1 MPNPSTE
8 ATPRGVSGVAGFMSV
23 LVFSIIN
30 FFLFGKGVI
39 LDPFH
44 QGEYFATLPT
54 LLHSQPGAHAFTIHG
69 GLDFIPVWLAETWF
83 GAQHTFLVTQILY
96 GLCNTGAALLLWGT
110 AVLLCPVPKGR
121 ARLILLVA
129 VGAVAT
135 QVVGYRDLFLLL
147 SLFLFCLHRKVE
159 TTPRRLLCE
168 VLLGLAAGFNLFW
181 SYDRG
186 IAGVLAIGSAVLL
199 TLLLQRRHVLSLL
212 SFVATVGWLGFGT
225 DFFALTDYVKNLTF
239 LLETS
244 SQWGYGLSARPL
256 ALSLLLAVPTAL
268 AGFALIRCL
277 PWPWRWSE
285 DLPLIGALAVLL
297 AIFFKIGVNRAD
309 FQHIQ
314 MGFWVPLLSLLYAAR
329 RQRLAR
335 NGGWDISAHPRA
347 AAAAIAAAVLLG
359 LVGLNPSPFFAVLL
373 AGALLAFSRRLLVPA
388 LAALLVLLAA
398 FNLYKSPVERVWAQ
412 GLAWVPE
419 LAALP
424 DDAALATPG
433 VQWASQRLLESGAHC
448 VFDLAN
454 NGVINGVTDLP
465 ACTKYIYPVYATPP
479 YEADLLSDLQH
490 ADPPAVVYSTTFW
503 SFNLNNISMHDKFP
517 RLKAYL
523 DERYPVEECQPDY
536 CLRFKTKG

>member
-1 MPNPSTE
+1 
-8 ATPRGVSGVAGFMSV
+8 VSGVAGFISV

-359 LVGLNPSPFFAVLL
+359 LVGLNPSRCCWREHCWPSVGGFWCRRWRRCWCCSPPSTST
-373 AGALLAFSRRLLVPA
+373 SRRWSGCGPRD
-388 LAALLVLLAA
+388 
-398 FNLYKSPVERVWAQ
+398 SPGYQSWPPCRM
-412 GLAWVPE
+412 
-419 LAALP
+419 
-424 DDAALATPG
+424 
-433 VQWASQRLLESGAHC
+433 
-448 VFDLAN
+448 
-454 NGVINGVTDLP
+454 
-465 ACTKYIYPVYATPP
+465 TPP
-479 YEADLLSDLQH
+479 WQRPGCNGPRSACWRAAPTVCSTWPTTGSSM
-490 ADPPAVVYSTTFW
+490 ASPTCRPAPST
-503 SFNLNNISMHDKFP
+503 SIPSMP
-517 RLKAYL
+517 RRPTRPICSAICSMPI
-523 DERYPVEECQPDY
+523 RRRWCIRRPSGHS
-536 CLRFKTKG
+536 T